1 MIKAVY
7 RQIFSISKLFIMRAK
22 TEYVYNCKFDHCK
35 LETTKQ
41 IYIYVYKQT
50 YIYII
55 YTYIYMLTYTNTQL
69 KKFTI

>member
-1 MIKAVY
+1 
-7 RQIFSISKLFIMRAK
+7 MRAK